1 LMKRLRLF
9 FFGTAFVVLLYACDA
24 GNSPSTDA
32 RKGTP
37 PEVGVMTVVPQTL
50 VIEPEFAG
58 RTTGSSEV
66 EVRAQV
72 KGILLERRYQ
82 EGSRVNLGDHL
93 FLIDPKPYEV
103 VLQRAEAR
111 LAEAQAK
118 RRAAQ
123 REWDRVKGLYDSKA
137 VSERTRDEALS
148 ALELAQASVA
158 LAQAEVNAAR
168 IDLDYTTVEAPIAG
182 IAGREAVSPG
192 NLVGANSEQSLLTR
206 ITQLDPLYVE
216 FAITDAFWLRHRQ
229 LMDNQLVAVLRLAN
243 DLQHT
248 YEGRIN
254 FTDTVIDRE
263 TSTIQ
268 ARAVFPNP
276 DASILPGQFVRIALK
291 GLARSDAIA
300 VPERAVLQ
308 GPQGAFVYRLGEDSK
323 AEIAPVETG
332 ITVAAGWIIEK
343 GLKPGD
349 RVVVDGVIR
358 VRPGQPVKPVDSGD
372 HGIVSPVPTGGED
385 Q

>member
-1 LMKRLRLF
+1 MKRLRLF

-37 PEVGVMTVVPQTL
+37 PEVGVMTIVPQTL

-308 GPQGAFVYRLGEDSK
+308 GPHGAFVYRLGEDSK

>member
-1 LMKRLRLF
+1 MKRLRLF